1 MRQLVLFVILLI
13 GFYSYSEEPIK
24 ALTLEYGVDSVTI
37 NPNLEDG
44 KSRVV
49 VNIKNKNIKAKEKI
63 LYGYEQESLE
73 TYLNSEKSFEF
84 ELDSGTHVF
93 QFYAAEKADYGEIT
107 TFGGIHV
114 ASGTTTYIS
123 LVFREVNR
131 IEELHVRKPVIY
143 LYPAVKTDVIVSV
156 QPKGEMSFTYPEYTG
171 KWECKAS
178 PSGEILIEDKAYN
191 YLFWEAEQ
199 TVNANQL
206 NEPLGQVVL
215 KKELLNFLESS
226 LEKFGFNSK
235 ESMDFITFWAPQMLK
250 YEATE
255 IHFMFNEDCTL
266 FADLEIEPKPDNL
279 LRFYMIWNPMDT
291 FYYDEKLK
299 IDVPKQSRNGFT
311 VLEWGGMEIPRGTRL
326 ESQLESTSVNN

>member
-1 MRQLVLFVILLI
+1 MRQFVLFVILFI

-24 ALTLEYGVDSVTI
+24 ALTLEYGIDSVTI
-37 NPNLEDG
+37 NPNLEEG
-44 KSRVV
+44 QSRVV
-49 VNIKNKNIKAKEKI
+49 VSIKNKNIKAKEKI

-73 TYLNSEKSFEF
+73 AHLNEDKSFEF
-84 ELDSGTHVF
+84 VLDSGIHVF
-93 QFYAAEKADYGEIT
+93 QFYAAEKADYAEIT

-114 ASGTTTYIS
+114 TSGTTTYMS
-123 LVFREVNR
+123 LVFREVNK

-143 LYPAVKTDVIVSV
+143 LYPAEKTDITVSV
-156 QPKGEMSFTYPEYTG
+156 QPKGEMSFTYPKYTD
-171 KWECKAS
+171 KWECTAF

-191 YLFWEAEQ
+191 YLFWESEQ
-199 TVNANQL
+199 TVNVNQL
-206 NEPLGQVVL
+206 NELLGLVVL
-215 KKELLNFLESS
+215 KEDLLDFLKSS
-226 LEKFGFNSK
+226 LEQFGFNSK
-235 ESMDFITFWAPQMLK
+235 ESMDFITFWAPHMLK
-250 YEATE
+250 FEATE
-255 IHFMFNEDCTL
+255 IHFMFNEECTL

-291 FYYDEKLK
+291 FYYDSKMK